1 MSNPDHEDLVGRAV
15 AYEGTRYTIE
25 KVTPGSRM
33 TFIRAER
40 HDGTIVF
47 PLEDLGTEVTFIE

>member
-1 MSNPDHEDLVGRAV
+1 MSAAHEDLTGRAV
-15 AYEGTRYTIE
+15 AYEGTRYTVK

-40 HDGTIVF
+40 HDGSLIF
-47 PLEDLGTEVTFIE
+47 PLSDLGGEVTLIE